1 MILHLDIKMKPDA
14 YIFYLLMLNLYVEI
28 YCDII
33 QRKYREVPGNFDK
46 FVAGP
51 VSVSSL
57 IECSA
62 KCTTA
67 DGCVGVLYSPTLK
80 ACQLSSA
87 VLSNPSARND
97 PVWTFYLSGKV

>member
-1 MILHLDIKMKPDA
+1 
-14 YIFYLLMLNLYVEI
+14 MLKFIVISYNI
-28 YCDII
+28 NIT
-33 QRKYREVPGNFDK
+33 RFKKNFDK

-62 KCTTA
+62 KCTPA

-87 VLSNPSARND
+87 VLSTPRARND
-97 PVWTFYLSGKV
+97 PVWTFYLGKL